1 MQRFFLD
8 MRPIEP
14 PKGAADAKK
23 PPNVEKIQAE
33 LLIVLGRHAIPPEAI
48 PAGHEGLVVYAYDT
62 AFEFIEVLNKFLRG
76 EQGAAALVPLEHFLV
91 MKPFDHTR
99 AKVFFQYNVAIV
111 PEHNQTPSF
120 VIPFE
125 EIAREILLFAVSVYE
140 SILEMYPPLES
151 DLETLGTTI
160 EETKTAV
167 EQYLGIENLL
177 SLPVEEETK
186 KD

>member
-1 MQRFFLD
+1 

-14 PKGAADAKK
+14 PKGEADAKK

-33 LLIVLGRHAIPPEAI
+33 LLIVLGRNAMPPEAI
-48 PAGHEGLVVYAYDT
+48 PTGHEGPLVFAYDT

-76 EQGAAALVPLEHFLV
+76 EQGAAALIPLEHFLIV
-91 MKPFDHTR
+91 KPFDHTR
-99 AKVFFQYNVAIV
+99 AKVFIQYNVALV
-111 PEHNQTPSF
+111 PEHNLTPSY

-125 EIAREILLFAVSVYE
+125 EVAREILLFAVSVYE

-151 DLETLGTTI
+151 DLETLSTAI

-167 EQYLGIENLL
+167 EQYLQIENLL
-177 SLPVEEETK
+177 SLPAEEENK